1 VSLGILSVVTNE
13 SGNSEKMKSE
23 IKVVRF
29 GEGFYWKEAWVH

>member
-1 VSLGILSVVTNE
+1 MSLEIVSVVTNE

-29 GEGFYWKEAWVH
+29 GD